1 MSQNKPYRIL
11 KLKNGEE
18 LITSIIGQDGNEL
31 IVERPMMF
39 IYTPMQDHNGFMKQ
53 VTMLQNWL
61 INSNQ
66 VTTKIP
72 KNEVMT
78 FLDPS
83 DQSIKLY
90 NIEKESEDME
100 YPISEPFNMMD
111 FINNTLHT
119 DTNNSFPMD
128 RMDPMDPMDPMENIP
143 SENIKNL
150 LDDLMGLNDA
160 IESIPTEPD
169 EEEQNY
175 ISMTLFFPPKSLLVL
190 AEAGLLDVE
199 DVRDMI
205 DSLTIKKN
213 NKAQKKR
220 KKSPKSDPDHPK
232 FGNRW
237 FDWSEDLG
245 DYFGQ

>member
-11 KLKNGEE
+11 KLKNGDE

-39 IYTPMQDHNGFMKQ
+39 IYTSMQDHNGFMKQ
-53 VTMLQNWL
+53 VTVLQNWL

-100 YPISEPFNMMD
+100 HPAPEPLDMMD
-111 FINNTLHT
+111 FINDTLHT
-119 DTNNSFPMD
+119 DINDSF
-128 RMDPMDPMDPMENIP
+128 PMENIP
-143 SENIKNL
+143 PENIKNL
-150 LDDLMGLNDA
+150 LDDLMGLNNS
-160 IESIPTEPD
+160 IENIPIEPN

-213 NKAQKKR
+213 KKTQKKR
-220 KKSPKSDPDHPK
+220 KKSPMSDPDHPK

-237 FDWSEDLG
+237 FDWSEDLE